1 MLVLAI
7 PCLANALHLL
17 AWWTTKIQPMALMA
31 AQLKV
36 YRQHEKLALMDHSGA
51 FLSLVSFLVW
61 HSGPNLLHSCRR
73 QSHHHLL
80 QELVLEVH
88 FLPRMLA
95 SYLQSMLAS
104 VAVASIDPLQGMLVN
119 WPPLQHLVLAQLVCA
134 KLLQQPF
141 PVE

>member
-51 FLSLVSFLVW
+51 FLSLVSALAW
-61 HSGPNLLHSCRR
+61 HSRSNLLHSCR
-73 QSHHHLL
+73 QQNHHHLL
-80 QELVLEVH
+80 QELVLEAH

-104 VAVASIDPLQGMLVN
+104 VAEASLDPLQGMLAS
-119 WPPLQHLVLAQLVCA
+119 WPLVQHLVLAQLVCA
-134 KLLQQPF
+134 TLLQQPF
-141 PVE
+141 PAE